1 MPFWD
6 DLLLDRLMMMPFL
19 GGEAGEEGE
28 GVMGSVGG
36 SLVACAGEPGAL
48 VVDWPRG
55 GDCA

>member
-1 MPFWD
+1 
-6 DLLLDRLMMMPFL
+6 MMPFL